1 MPYRASSAA
10 KDGCVAREMNMPPY
24 SAQTS
29 VPRIGRYHVRPPIR
43 SRASRTTTRC
53 PASVRSRAAATPA
66 NPAPITI
73 TSASI
78 GSAHY
83 PERTGPELGKNGF
96 GNRSNPP
103 HRVRCARDLPE
114 RVRRRLCVADT
125 STMATSDRADLEA
138 RLRDAERRA
147 FEAEAA
153 YETLLGQVPGA
164 IYAYQP
170 ELGGVTL
177 AMSTYI
183 EELLGVPAERF
194 LSGDAVWDE
203 VLHPDDR
210 DRAWEDYESFLATG
224 QPDCGDY
231 RYVRPDGR
239 VVWIQG
245 RSAMVRDRDG
255 KPLLVQGVMFDI
267 TATKETAL
275 RMEHMAYHDILT
287 GLPNRAMFQD
297 HLELALA
304 RARRHELAVAVLF
317 LDLAEFKPVNDTH
330 GHEVGDMVL
339 QHAALQIRGAARGT
353 DLVARQGGD
362 EFLVLLADLEDGTD
376 GADAAAVVQEASK
389 RIARA
394 IAAPED
400 FRVGRL

>member
-1 MPYRASSAA
+1 M
-10 KDGCVAREMNMPPY
+10 
-24 SAQTS
+24 
-29 VPRIGRYHVRPPIR
+29 
-43 SRASRTTTRC
+43 
-53 PASVRSRAAATPA
+53 
-66 NPAPITI
+66 
-73 TSASI
+73 
-78 GSAHY
+78 
-83 PERTGPELGKNGF
+83 ER
-96 GNRSNPP
+96 
-103 HRVRCARDLPE
+103 RDP
-114 RVRRRLCVADT
+114 V
-125 STMATSDRADLEA
+125 DLET

-177 AMSTYI
+177 AMSAYI
-183 EELLGVPAERF
+183 EELLGVPADRF
-194 LSGDAVWDE
+194 LSGDSVWDE

-210 DRAWEDYESFLATG
+210 ERAWADYESFLATG
-224 QPDCGDY
+224 QPECGDY

-239 VVWIQG
+239 VVWIQD

-255 KPLLVQGVMFDI
+255 EPLLVQGVMFDI
-267 TATKETAL
+267 TATKEMAL

-317 LDLAEFKPVNDTH
+317 LDLDDFKPVNDTH

-339 QHAALQIRGAARGT
+339 QHAARQIRSAARDT

-362 EFLVLLADLEDGTD
+362 EFLVLLADLEVSNGH
-376 GADAAAVVQEASK
+376 DAATIVEDVTG
-389 RIARA
+389 RIAEA
-394 IAAPED
+394 IAETTDLP
-400 FRVGRL
+400 VGRLSVHASIGSALFPNEGGDARTLLRLADEKMYARKRDRSLPPASIRKLA

>member
-1 MPYRASSAA
+1 M
-10 KDGCVAREMNMPPY
+10 D
-24 SAQTS
+24 
-29 VPRIGRYHVRPPIR
+29 
-43 SRASRTTTRC
+43 
-53 PASVRSRAAATPA
+53 
-66 NPAPITI
+66 
-73 TSASI
+73 
-78 GSAHY
+78 
-83 PERTGPELGKNGF
+83 
-96 GNRSNPP
+96 
-103 HRVRCARDLPE
+103 
-114 RVRRRLCVADT
+114 
-125 STMATSDRADLEA
+125 TSDRADLEA

-183 EELLGVPAERF
+183 EELLGVPADRF
-194 LSGDAVWDE
+194 LSGDSVWDE
-203 VLHPDDR
+203 VLHPDDHE
-210 DRAWEDYESFLATG
+210 RAWADYESFLATG

-239 VVWIQG
+239 VVWIQD

-267 TATKETAL
+267 TATKEMAL

-304 RARRHELAVAVLF
+304 RARRHGLAVAVLF
-317 LDLAEFKPVNDTH
+317 LDLDDFKPVNDTH

-339 QHAALQIRGAARGT
+339 QHAAHQTRAAARDT

-362 EFLVLLADLEDGTD
+362 EFLVLLADLEVSDD
-376 GADAAAVVQEASK
+376 HNAYAIVRDVSD
-389 RIARA
+389 RIAEA
-394 IAAPED
+394 IATPSD
-400 FRVGRL
+400 FPVGRLSVRASIGNAVFPNEAGDARTLLRLADEKMYARKRERTQPDAGIRKLA

>member
-1 MPYRASSAA
+1 
-10 KDGCVAREMNMPPY
+10 V
-24 SAQTS
+24 T
-29 VPRIGRYHVRPPIR
+29 
-43 SRASRTTTRC
+43 
-53 PASVRSRAAATPA
+53 
-66 NPAPITI
+66 
-73 TSASI
+73 
-78 GSAHY
+78 
-83 PERTGPELGKNGF
+83 
-96 GNRSNPP
+96 
-103 HRVRCARDLPE
+103 
-114 RVRRRLCVADT
+114 DT
-125 STMATSDRADLEA
+125 STMDTSDRADLEA

-183 EELLGVPAERF
+183 EELLGVPADRF
-194 LSGDAVWDE
+194 LSGDSVWDE

-210 DRAWEDYESFLATG
+210 ERAWADYESFLATG

-239 VVWIQG
+239 VVWIQD

-267 TATKETAL
+267 TATKERAL

-304 RARRHELAVAVLF
+304 RARRHGLAVAVLF
-317 LDLAEFKPVNDTH
+317 LDLDDFKPVNDTH

-339 QHAALQIRGAARGT
+339 QQAARQIRAAARDT

-362 EFLVLLADLEDGTD
+362 EFLVLLADLEVSDD
-376 GADAAAVVQEASK
+376 HNAYAIVRDVSD
-389 RIARA
+389 RIAEA
-394 IAAPED
+394 IATPSD
-400 FRVGRL
+400 FPVGRLSVRASIGNAVFPNEAGDARTLLRLADEKMYARKRERPQPDAGIRKLA

>member
-1 MPYRASSAA
+1 M
-10 KDGCVAREMNMPPY
+10 
-24 SAQTS
+24 
-29 VPRIGRYHVRPPIR
+29 
-43 SRASRTTTRC
+43 
-53 PASVRSRAAATPA
+53 
-66 NPAPITI
+66 
-73 TSASI
+73 
-78 GSAHY
+78 
-83 PERTGPELGKNGF
+83 ERGV
-96 GNRSNPP
+96 
-103 HRVRCARDLPE
+103 H
-114 RVRRRLCVADT
+114 
-125 STMATSDRADLEA
+125 ADLET

-153 YETLLGQVPGA
+153 YESLLGQVPGA

-183 EELLGVPAERF
+183 EELLGVPADRF
-194 LSGDAVWDE
+194 LSGDSVWDE

-210 DRAWEDYESFLATG
+210 ERAWADYESFLATG

-239 VVWIQG
+239 VVWIQD

-304 RARRHELAVAVLF
+304 RARRHDLAVAVLF
-317 LDLAEFKPVNDTH
+317 LDLDDFKPVNDTH

-339 QHAALQIRGAARGT
+339 QHAAHQIRAAARDT

-362 EFLVLLADLEDGTD
+362 EFLVLFADLEVSDD
-376 GADAAAVVQEASK
+376 HDADVIVQHASD
-389 RIARA
+389 RIAEA
-394 IAAPED
+394 IAEPTD
-400 FRVGRL
+400 LPVGRLSVHASIGSAVFPNEAGDARTLLRLADEKMYARKRDRAEPDAGVRKLA

>member
-1 MPYRASSAA
+1 MES
-10 KDGCVAREMNMPPY
+10 
-24 SAQTS
+24 T
-29 VPRIGRYHVRPPIR
+29 
-43 SRASRTTTRC
+43 
-53 PASVRSRAAATPA
+53 
-66 NPAPITI
+66 
-73 TSASI
+73 
-78 GSAHY
+78 
-83 PERTGPELGKNGF
+83 
-96 GNRSNPP
+96 
-103 HRVRCARDLPE
+103 HRV
-114 RVRRRLCVADT
+114 
-125 STMATSDRADLEA
+125 DLEA

-183 EELLGVPAERF
+183 EELLGVPADRF
-194 LSGDAVWDE
+194 LSGDSVWDE

-239 VVWIQG
+239 VVWIQD

-267 TATKETAL
+267 TATKELAL

-317 LDLAEFKPVNDTH
+317 LDLDDFKPVNDTH

-339 QHAALQIRGAARGT
+339 QHAARKIRDAARDT

-362 EFLVLLADLEDGTD
+362 EFLVLLADLEVGYAED
-376 GADAAAVVQEASK
+376 GAEAVVAEASD
-389 RIARA
+389 RIAGA
-394 IAAPED
+394 IAEPADLP
-400 FRVGRL
+400 VGRLSIHASIGSAVFPREAGDARTLLRLADEKMYARKRDRGAPSTEIRRLA

>member
-1 MPYRASSAA
+1 M
-10 KDGCVAREMNMPPY
+10 
-24 SAQTS
+24 
-29 VPRIGRYHVRPPIR
+29 
-43 SRASRTTTRC
+43 
-53 PASVRSRAAATPA
+53 
-66 NPAPITI
+66 
-73 TSASI
+73 
-78 GSAHY
+78 
-83 PERTGPELGKNGF
+83 ER
-96 GNRSNPP
+96 
-103 HRVRCARDLPE
+103 
-114 RVRRRLCVADT
+114 
-125 STMATSDRADLEA
+125 SDRADPEA
-138 RLRDAERRA
+138 RLRDAEQRA

-177 AMSTYI
+177 AMSAYI
-183 EELLGVPAERF
+183 EELLGVPADRF
-194 LSGDAVWDE
+194 LSGDSVWDE

-210 DRAWEDYESFLATG
+210 DRAWEDYESFLSTG

-239 VVWIQG
+239 VVWIQD

-267 TATKETAL
+267 TATKELAL

-317 LDLAEFKPVNDTH
+317 LDLDGFKPVNDTH

-339 QHAALQIRGAARGT
+339 QHTGLQIRGAARGT

-362 EFLVLLADLEDGTD
+362 EFLVLLADLEP
-376 GADAAAVVQEASK
+376 GADGVNAEAVVDEASD
-389 RIARA
+389 RIAHA
-394 IAAPED
+394 VAEPADLPT
-400 FRVGRL
+400 GRLSIQVSIGSAVFPYEAGDARSLLRLADEKMYARKRDRARRDTTVRQLG

>member
-1 MPYRASSAA
+1 MQKAGGA
-10 KDGCVAREMNMPPY
+10 E
-24 SAQTS
+24 
-29 VPRIGRYHVRPPIR
+29 
-43 SRASRTTTRC
+43 
-53 PASVRSRAAATPA
+53 
-66 NPAPITI
+66 
-73 TSASI
+73 
-78 GSAHY
+78 
-83 PERTGPELGKNGF
+83 
-96 GNRSNPP
+96 
-103 HRVRCARDLPE
+103 
-114 RVRRRLCVADT
+114 
-125 STMATSDRADLEA
+125 LEA

-164 IYAYQP
+164 IYAYAP
-170 ELGGVTL
+170 ELGGSTL
-177 AMSTYI
+177 AMSAYI

-203 VLHPDDR
+203 LLHPEDR
-210 DRAWEDYESFLATG
+210 DRAWADYESFLTTG

-239 VVWIQG
+239 VVWIQD

-304 RARRHELAVAVLF
+304 RARRHEFAVAVLF
-317 LDLAEFKPVNDTH
+317 LDLDDFKPVNDMH
-330 GHEVGDMVL
+330 GHEVGDEVL
-339 QHAALQIRGAARGT
+339 QHVARQIRGAARDT
-353 DLVARQGGD
+353 DLVARQSGD
-362 EFLVLLADLEDGTD
+362 EFLVLLADLDVGKDSDAEAALAVVREASDRIALAIAEPVDLRAGRLTIHASIGSAVFPFEAGD
-376 GADAAAVVQEASK
+376 ARSLLRLADAEMYARK
-389 RIARA
+389 RDGSQGVTGVR
-394 IAAPED
+394 
-400 FRVGRL
+400 RLA